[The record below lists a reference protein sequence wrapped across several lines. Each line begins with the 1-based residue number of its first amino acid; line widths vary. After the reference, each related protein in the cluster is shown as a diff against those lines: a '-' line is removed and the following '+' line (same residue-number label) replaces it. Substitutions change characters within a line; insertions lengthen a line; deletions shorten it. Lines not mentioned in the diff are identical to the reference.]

1 MKCIGHS
8 ESLNLYKY
16 SQCRR
21 QKASSADFLNKNTRF
36 STGPPINTQEYK
48 ITQAEYSATTTP
60 LLHVLEAYMDY
71 IRKFLYI

>member
-16 SQCRR
+16 SQYRR
-21 QKASSADFLNKNTRF
+21 QKASSADFLNKNTTF

-48 ITQAEYSATTTP
+48 IIQDEYSTMEAS